1 MDVHLR
7 NLRYF
12 AAVAEDLHFS
22 RAAERLHVSQPA
34 LSKQVRQLERE
45 LGFALFRRNRR
56 GVGLTAAGEALL
68 PTVKELLARWEEGLG
83 AAVERATEESKL
95 LRVGFQTSVGG
106 GLYQD
111 IAARF
116 GTLRPDWRLALRLH
130 SWSDVTGGLA
140 DGTADVAF
148 VWLPTGADETIETR
162 PLRSERRFVAL
173 PAGHR
178 LARRKA
184 VQMIELV
191 DEPFVA
197 LPTDAGPLRDFW
209 LAVDSRGGRPPVI
222 GAEASTPDETFEA
235 VASGHG
241 IVLLAEGN
249 ASVYVRP
256 GLAYRPVLD
265 LEPCRLAIAWR
276 RGDPREAVRDFA
288 RAAAEVAAE
297 ARSGSAVET
306 G

>member
-106 GLYQD
+106 GSTRT
-111 IAARF
+111 ARHDSA
-116 GTLRPDWRLALRLH
+116 RCAR
-130 SWSDVTGGLA
+130 TGGL
-140 DGTADVAF
+140 
-148 VWLPTGADETIETR
+148 
-162 PLRSERRFVAL
+162 RFGCIRGRTS
-173 PAGHR
+173 PA
-178 LARRKA
+178 A
-184 VQMIELV
+184 
-191 DEPFVA
+191 
-197 LPTDAGPLRDFW
+197 
-209 LAVDSRGGRPPVI
+209 
-222 GAEASTPDETFEA
+222 
-235 VASGHG
+235 
-241 IVLLAEGN
+241 
-249 ASVYVRP
+249 
-256 GLAYRPVLD
+256 
-265 LEPCRLAIAWR
+265 
-276 RGDPREAVRDFA
+276 
-288 RAAAEVAAE
+288 
-297 ARSGSAVET
+297 
-306 G
+306 